1 MRILINLPGLCTER
15 GDSLSVCPCDLIK
28 SVAPTGEEV
37 ADVLILQ
44 KLQNLGASQDCLNA
58 VANAILN
65 NKKMRETFPECYAEP
80 KLQPEPRLQPDSL
93 EVRVGDKIIKAGQSA
108 TIEIDGNYIDV
119 VAYVVA
125 TNYGEYGTDKIKITV
140 NGETVYTK
148 TATLGHTGS
157 VSFRTPSIRLYTGNY
172 KICAEGGGK
181 MLCVSLNIKK
191 KGVPKIEVVS
201 LEVAVNGRR
210 FYQGQ
215 QATVETEKDEVN
227 VTVMCKVRNAGNA
240 AGSKSIA
247 LKVNGVNYGS
257 KTLTLRPYE
266 TVMVRWDFT
275 LSSGKTYNICVV

>member
-1 MRILINLPGLCTER
+1 M
-15 GDSLSVCPCDLIK
+15 SCPCDLIK
-28 SVAPTGEEV
+28 KVAPTGEEV

-65 NKKMRETFPECYAEP
+65 NKKMREAFPECYAEP
-80 KLQPEPRLQPDSL
+80 KLQPDSL
-93 EVRVGDKIIKAGQSA
+93 EVRVGDKVIKAGQSA
-108 TIEIDGNYIDV
+108 IVEIDGDYIDV

-148 TATLGHTGS
+148 TATLGHTGAI
-157 VSFRTPSIRLYTGNY
+157 SFRTPNIRLYVGDY

-181 MLCVSLNIKK
+181 MVCVSVNIKK

-201 LEVAVNGRR
+201 EKVTIDGKT

-215 QATVETEKDEVN
+215 QGDVETVKDVVDVVVESE
-227 VTVMCKVRNAGNA
+227 VRNTGNA
-240 AGSKSIA
+240 AGSKVVT
-247 LKVNGVNYGS
+247 LKVNGADYGS
-257 KTLTLRPYE
+257 KTVTLDPGKSVILKWSFELY
-266 TVMVRWDFT
+266 
-275 LSSGKTYNICVV
+275 SGKAYDICVE

>member
-1 MRILINLPGLCTER
+1 M
-15 GDSLSVCPCDLIK
+15 SCPCDLIK
-28 SVAPTGEEV
+28 KVAPTGEEV